1 MTKNETALAF
11 AGGLSGRCH
20 NARTDGQ
27 TYWLHDTPIAV
38 WKDRTVQ
45 FYWGG
50 FYTPTTASHMNK
62 ILTALGAAFRV
73 GYARARDE
81 RHDVFV
87 WEGV

>member
-1 MTKNETALAF
+1 MTKNEIALAF
-11 AGGLSGRCH
+11 AGGLSGRCY

-38 WKDRTVQ
+38 RRDRTVQ

-62 ILTALGAAFRV
+62 ILTALGAPFRV